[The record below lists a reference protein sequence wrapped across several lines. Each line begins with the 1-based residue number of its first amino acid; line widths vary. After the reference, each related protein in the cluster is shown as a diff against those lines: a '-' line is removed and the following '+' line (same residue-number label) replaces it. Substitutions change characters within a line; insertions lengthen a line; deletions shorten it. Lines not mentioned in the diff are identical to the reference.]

1 MGVDKSQN
9 ERDRH
14 TRHRGFDSDD
24 RVEQVDW
31 LRQEARDILNY
42 GDGTEIELVDF
53 WKSQPVEIPEWF
65 DQNDEKLLQQ
75 FVAELL

>member
-1 MGVDKSQN
+1 M
-9 ERDRH
+9 
-14 TRHRGFDSDD
+14 RHRGFDSDD